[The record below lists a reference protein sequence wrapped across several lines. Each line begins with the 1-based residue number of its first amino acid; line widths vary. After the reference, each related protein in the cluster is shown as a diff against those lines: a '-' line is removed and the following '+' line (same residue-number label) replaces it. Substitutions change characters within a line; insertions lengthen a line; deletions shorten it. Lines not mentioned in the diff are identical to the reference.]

1 MVDTM
6 NPTRKRLFVRKDKF
20 DPRNV
25 SELDHWLRQR
35 NMADQQIT
43 RLVKILRDDDCPWEV
58 IGTALNVS
66 KQAAQKR
73 YGKS

>member
-6 NPTRKRLFVRKDKF
+6 HPARKRLFVRKDKF
-20 DPRNV
+20 DPRYV

-35 NMADQQIT
+35 NQAEQQIS
-43 RLVKILRDDDCPWEV
+43 RVVKTLREQDCPWEV